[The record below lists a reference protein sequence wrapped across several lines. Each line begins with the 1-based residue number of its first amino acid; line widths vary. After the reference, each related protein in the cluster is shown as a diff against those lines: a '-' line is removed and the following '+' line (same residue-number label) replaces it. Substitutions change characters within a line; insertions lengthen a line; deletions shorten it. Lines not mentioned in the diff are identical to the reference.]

1 MSSMRDGVEK
11 LLTALAEWRK
21 VKFRVG
27 RQTKNHDSHASFQPD
42 RRGGSNINP
51 KVIKR
56 HVKLLTSFNYFSL
69 VTPIPRIKHPVTH
82 DHDQRSHR

>member
-21 VKFRVG
+21 VKGRVG
-27 RQTKNHDSHASFQPD
+27 RQIKNHDSHASFQPD

-69 VTPIPRIKHPVTH
+69 VTPIPRIQHLVAH
-82 DHDQRSHR
+82 NHDQSSHR